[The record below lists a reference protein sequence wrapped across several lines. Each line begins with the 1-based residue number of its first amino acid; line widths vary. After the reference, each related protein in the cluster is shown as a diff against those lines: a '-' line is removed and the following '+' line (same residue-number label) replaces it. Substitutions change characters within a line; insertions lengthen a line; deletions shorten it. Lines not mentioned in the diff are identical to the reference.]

1 MPNLTLPTLAAAFLL
16 LGFLIP
22 AQASTFKT
30 LYHFTDKSDG
40 GDPIGGVI
48 ADPSGTLYGETYQG
62 GSYTC
67 PNPPYK
73 RQGCGTV
80 YSLSKTGGFKLLASF
95 TGASGAHGN
104 IAPILVGNT
113 LYGATAQ
120 GGSSNDGVIFSVN
133 TDGTN
138 FTVLHQFSGTDGMQP
153 VALVAGTNGTLYGIT
168 EYGGADNYGVLFS
181 TTQSGSYTVLY
192 TFNLPA
198 NAYPDALIP
207 GPNATLLG
215 STHDGGSPMAGTE
228 GCCGTIFD
236 YSETTGKFTNLFTYP
251 ATGADG
257 GYPYVGSI
265 GPGPT
270 IYAGE
275 FYAIDSLNAQSGLQV
290 LAPLNSFTY
299 GSGVTSGPVYTSGG
313 ILYGVLLGSVLAPD
327 GVIYSLKNGII
338 TDLYAFGGTCCTRTG
353 SEPMAQPILT
363 RSGTL
368 IGTTTADGDCN
379 DCGTVWEYTP

>member
-1 MPNLTLPTLAAAFLL
+1 MHKSLAFAAASLL
-16 LGFLIP
+16 FGLSVP
-22 AQASTFKT
+22 AHASTFRT

-40 GDPIGGVI
+40 GDPLAGVTL
-48 ADPSGTLYGETYQG
+48 DPTSGTLYGETYYG
-62 GSYTC
+62 GGVACHVS
-67 PNPPYK
+67 PYPK
-73 RQGCGTV
+73 LGCGTV
-80 YSLSKTGGFKLLASF
+80 YSLSKSQGLKVLATFSGPN
-95 TGASGAHGN
+95 GARGN
-104 IAPILVGNT
+104 VRPVLVGNT
-113 LYGATAQ
+113 LYGATAA
-120 GGSSNDGVIFSVN
+120 GGANSDGVIFSVN

-168 EYGGADNYGVLFS
+168 ESGGADNYGVLFS
-181 TTQSGSYTVLY
+181 ITPAGTYTVLY
-192 TFNLPA
+192 TFNLPL

-207 GPNATLLG
+207 GPNATLVG

-236 YSETTGKFTNLFTYP
+236 YSETTGKFTNLFTFP
-251 ATGADG
+251 STNADG
-257 GYPYVGSI
+257 GDPYIGSI

-270 IYAGE
+270 LYPGLALS
-275 FYAIDSLNAQSGLQV
+275 IDSLNAKSGLQV
-290 LAPLNSFTY
+290 LSPLNSFTY

>member
-1 MPNLTLPTLAAAFLL
+1 MPNPTLPILAATLL
-16 LGFLIP
+16 SLAL
-22 AQASTFKT
+22 AASAHATSFAT

-40 GDPIGGVI
+40 GDPVGGVVQ
-48 ADPSGTLYGETYQG
+48 DSSGTLYGETYQG

-67 PNPPYK
+67 PNPPYN

-104 IAPILVGNT
+104 VRLVLVGNT
-113 LYGATAQ
+113 LFGATAA
-120 GGSSNDGVIFSVN
+120 GGANSDGVIFSVKTN
-133 TDGTN
+133 GTN
-138 FTVLHQFSGTDGMQP
+138 FTILHQFSGTDGMQP

-299 GSGVTSGPVYTSGG
+299 GSGVNSGPVYTPGG
-313 ILYGVLLGSVLAPD
+313 ILYGVLLGSVEATD
-327 GVIYSLKNGII
+327 GVIYSLQNGVI
-338 TDLYAFGGTCCTRTG
+338 TDLFVFGGTCCGRTG
-353 SEPMAQPILT
+353 SAPMAQPILT

-368 IGTTTADGDCN
+368 IGTTTASGDCN
-379 DCGTVWEYTP
+379 YCGTIWEYTP